1 MKNPRIKMLVA
12 LLAIMTA
19 VQFFTSDALGQG
31 RRGRG
36 RERDRLSR
44 AEVDRVIRNLEEA
57 TDDFKRVFDAEVDK
71 TRLDGTSSED
81 RLWKQVKELETATDR
96 LRSRFDRTD
105 TWWETRA
112 EVQDVLKEARTLN
125 GYVRGYRNTGRMKA
139 SWEAVRV
146 RINRLAD
153 TFELPQLR

>member
-12 LLAIMTA
+12 LLAIITA
-19 VQFFTSDALGQG
+19 VQIFTSDAMGQG

-36 RERDRLSR
+36 RDRLSK

-57 TDDFKRVFDAEVDK
+57 TDEFKRVFDAEVDK
-71 TRLDGTSSED
+71 TRLDGTSTED
-81 RLWKQVKELETATDR
+81 RLWKQVKEFENATDR

-112 EVQDVLKEARTLN
+112 QVQDVLREARTLN
-125 GYVRGYRNTGRMKA
+125 GYVRGYRTTGRMKA
-139 SWEAVRV
+139 SWETVRV
-146 RINRLAD
+146 RINILAD
-153 TFELPQLR
+153 TFELPRLR